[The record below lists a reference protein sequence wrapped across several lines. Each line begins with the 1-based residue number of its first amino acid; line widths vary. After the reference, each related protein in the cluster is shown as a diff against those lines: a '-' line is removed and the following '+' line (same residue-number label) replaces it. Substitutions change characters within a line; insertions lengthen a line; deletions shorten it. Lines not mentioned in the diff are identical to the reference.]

1 MTPTFVL
8 FPWRHMCMANMWL
21 PEAKSSGGWR
31 AVLWG
36 FKTSRSG
43 FKSNLGSH
51 LLSNVQSICFLPS
64 GFFQFFSDFRIWLY
78 STLVKSV
85 KVKALVPQPC
95 PTVCNPI
102 DFNPPG
108 SSCPWNSPSR
118 NTGVRS
124 HSLLQGIFPT
134 QGVNLCL
141 PQVLHHLSHWGS
153 PKLVERGLKDHWV
166 QLQHSTA

>member
-8 FPWRHMCMANMWL
+8 FPRRHMCIANMWL
-21 PEAKSSGGWR
+21 PEAKSSGGWG

-36 FKTSRSG
+36 FKASRSG

-51 LLSNVQSICFLPS
+51 LLSNVQSICFSPS

-102 DFNPPG
+102 NFNPPG
-108 SSCPWNSPSR
+108 SSVLGILLAGILECVVIPFSGGSSR
-118 NTGVRS
+118 PREWTCVSHRFFTVSATGEA
-124 HSLLQGIFPT
+124 L
-134 QGVNLCL
+134 N
-141 PQVLHHLSHWGS
+141 
-153 PKLVERGLKDHWV
+153 
-166 QLQHSTA
+166 